1 MLLGQREN
9 LIRRGKVV
17 RDDDGWN
24 AGKDGEFLNIPA
36 ITDNQDS
43 GGDIKLLEALFEG
56 VGEHRRHDQRSWT
69 DDGILPASDEHS
81 AYGLADVCDRGLD
94 NAAGR

>member
-1 MLLGQREN
+1 MLLSQRKN
-9 LIRRGKVV
+9 LVRRGEVV
-17 RDDDGWN
+17 RDDNGWN
-24 AGKDGEFLNIPA
+24 SGKDGEFLDIPTIA
-36 ITDNQDS
+36 DNENS

-56 VGEHRRHDQRSWT
+56 VGEHRRHDERSWT

-81 AYGLADVCDRGLD
+81 AYGLADVCDGGFD